1 MKCPVSGAKGMFSFI
16 LNRFFNVLF
25 CWLLHRSSLE
35 IKCPRSGAKK
45 VNALLC
51 LKIIPPTFYPTLN
64 LTNSVKK
71 ANLRGKCICW
81 SNHDILTAFTSL
93 WATLWILWLAFH
105 VTCTRVLC
113 ITMEKYQVCYWAS
126 LYQKSYTHAQRRINA
141 QASRGWS
148 PGTYT
153 RKGAHRLQ
161 GNYIFQII
169 IYMGVCSSDNSIV
182 YTN

>member
-1 MKCPVSGAKGMFSFI
+1 MLIYSLIRKNYLWQLLCKSHVAFCMFHDTFTMKCPVSGAKGMFSFI

-93 WATLWILWLAFH
+93 WATLWSI
-105 VTCTRVLC
+105 VTCVSCHLYPSAIHHNGKVPGVLLSKF
-113 ITMEKYQVCYWAS
+113 TPEK
-126 LYQKSYTHAQRRINA
+126 LYTCTETH
-141 QASRGWS
+141 
-148 PGTYT
+148 
-153 RKGAHRLQ
+153 
-161 GNYIFQII
+161 
-169 IYMGVCSSDNSIV
+169 
-182 YTN
+182 